1 MLTKVLTKIFGSRN
15 ERTLRRLRKVVQ
27 QINAL
32 EESFAALSD
41 DELKAKTPEFRAPR
55 ERRSAGLVDPRN
67 LCHRT

>member
-41 DELKAKTPEFRAPR
+41 DELKAKTPEFR
-55 ERRSAGLVDPRN
+55 
-67 LCHRT
+67 

>member
-41 DELKAKTPEFRAPR
+41 DELKAKTPEFRARLEKGEALDSLIP
-55 ERRSAGLVDPRN
+55 E
-67 LCHRT
+67 T